1 MSAKKSFITP
11 PFIAGLTASVLAV
24 IKLVFGLSSGSMAV
38 VSSALDSLGDCLVS
52 AINFFALKKA
62 SAQPNEKFNFGYGKI
77 EALTTL
83 FEGFFIM
90 AAGLF
95 VAYGGVMKILNP
107 EPIDFGIGAVVM
119 VISLVM
125 TTALVIY
132 LRHAAAKYDSMIIYA
147 DATHYQVDLL
157 TNAATLAALIVVH
170 FSGLVIIDAL
180 FGIGVSAYIVLQAM
194 PLIKESVYMLLDG
207 SLPTEVTDEIKE
219 LIAKKEL
226 ILSTHLIR
234 TRKSGNICYFGVHLV
249 FDPNITLAK
258 AHECEAELEKEIK
271 ERFSQNKWIFE
282 IHFDITDDEEI
293 ERGEI

>member
-24 IKLVFGLSSGSMAV
+24 IKLVFGLSSSSMAV
-38 VSSALDSLGDCLVS
+38 ASSALDSLGDCLVS

-194 PLIKESVYMLLDG
+194 PLIKESVYILLDG
-207 SLPTEVTDEIKE
+207 
-219 LIAKKEL
+219 
-226 ILSTHLIR
+226 
-234 TRKSGNICYFGVHLV
+234 
-249 FDPNITLAK
+249 
-258 AHECEAELEKEIK
+258 
-271 ERFSQNKWIFE
+271 
-282 IHFDITDDEEI
+282 
-293 ERGEI
+293 